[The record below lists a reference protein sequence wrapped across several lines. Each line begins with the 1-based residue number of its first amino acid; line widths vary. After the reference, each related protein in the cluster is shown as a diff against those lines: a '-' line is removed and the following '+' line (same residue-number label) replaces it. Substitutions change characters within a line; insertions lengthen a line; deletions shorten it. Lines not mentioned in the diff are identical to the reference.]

1 MEACVGRMLKE
12 NLSVRWDMLKKTSIK
27 IKKKT
32 HRWEGKKQQKFLS
45 DRKPMHKHETALL
58 VDLHIS
64 TQCVTLHVLHCHKP
78 RQEALVCMENPA
90 LLEFLALQK
99 LEQENVE
106 QFCLKN
112 MFTLSSRH
120 DMVVKKFWQVLSHSH
135 TKEVHTKEPKVQ
147 VY

>member
-1 MEACVGRMLKE
+1 
-12 NLSVRWDMLKKTSIK
+12 MLKKTSIK
-27 IKKKT
+27 ILKKKP
-32 HRWEGKKQQKFLS
+32 HRWEGKKQQKFSS
-45 DRKPMHKHETALL
+45 DRKPMHKHEAALL

-64 TQCVTLHVLHCHKP
+64 THCVDVTLHVLHCHKP

-90 LLEFLALQK
+90 LLEFLVLQK
-99 LEQENVE
+99 LEQKNVE

-120 DMVVKKFWQVLSHSH
+120 GTVVKTFWQVLSHSH

>member
-1 MEACVGRMLKE
+1 
-12 NLSVRWDMLKKTSIK
+12 
-27 IKKKT
+27 
-32 HRWEGKKQQKFLS
+32 
-45 DRKPMHKHETALL
+45 MHKHETALL

-90 LLEFLALQK
+90 LLEFLVLQK

-120 DMVVKKFWQVLSHSH
+120 DTVVKKFWQVLSHSH